1 MDPQPTVALL
11 RDKLSLLR
19 DPELG
24 ATFGDLEM
32 LGEVVVGPGSVD
44 VTIRL
49 TTPGCPLKVQ
59 MRRSIESV
67 LAGLDLKP
75 EELSLHF
82 VAMDERQRANAMSAA
97 RRFHQSNSRAHD
109 KIGSSTQI
117 LAFGSG
123 KGGVGKSS
131 LTAAVV
137 RELAWRGFRVGV
149 LDADIWGYSLP
160 HLMMRDE
167 VPRLE
172 AHGSK
177 DSWTI
182 SPFVTKCG
190 KGEVRS
196 VSMGMLGTSESEAIM
211 WRGLMLSRA
220 FTHFIEDVEWDEP
233 DYLVIDL
240 PPGTGDIPLTLAT
253 LCPET
258 RLVLVTTPSPLAVS
272 VAQRGANMAAKANL
286 AVLGVVEN
294 LSWLD
299 CEQGHRVTPFG
310 KGGGEALAQRLGVPF
325 LGQIPFAEELVSE
338 DFEGVQREAHIQA
351 MTSRIIEELDRSLA
365 GLESCSSRLWQA
377 LES

>member
-1 MDPQPTVALL
+1 MENKPIKV
-11 RDKLSLLR
+11 SLHEELARLR

-32 LGEVVVGPGSVD
+32 LGEVVVRPGAVEI
-44 VTIRL
+44 TLRL

-59 MRRSIESV
+59 MRRSVESV
-67 LAGLDLKP
+67 LVDLGLDP
-75 EELSLHF
+75 HELSLHF
-82 VAMDERQRANAMSAA
+82 VSMDDRQRANAMSAA
-97 RRFHQSNSRAHD
+97 RRFHQQNSRAQEQ
-109 KIGSSTQI
+109 IGASTQI

-137 RELAWRGFRVGV
+137 EELARRGFRVGV

-160 HLMMRDE
+160 HLMMRDD

-172 AHGSK
+172 AHGTK
-177 DSWTI
+177 DAWKI
-182 SPFVTKCG
+182 APFVSKRG
-190 KGEVRS
+190 RGEIRT
-196 VSMGMLGTSESEAIM
+196 VSMGMLATSESEAIM

-220 FTHFIEDVEWDEP
+220 FTHFIEDVEWQEP

-258 RLVLVTTPSPLAVS
+258 RMVLVTTPSPLAVS
-272 VAQRGANMAAKANL
+272 VAQRGASMAAKANL

-294 LSWLD
+294 LSWID
-299 CEQGHRVTPFG
+299 CEEGHRVTPFG
-310 KGGGEALAQRLGVPF
+310 EGGGRSLAARLGVPL
-325 LGQIPFAEELVSE
+325 LGQIPFAQEMSGEKMGKE
-338 DFEGVQREAHIQA
+338 TANPHIEAV
-351 MTSRIIEELDRSLA
+351 TSRIIEELDRSLA
-365 GLESCSSRLWQA
+365 GLESCSSRLWEA
-377 LES
+377 LEH